1 MNNRHDAV
9 FKDLITNRDFAVSFL
24 KQYMPSELVS
34 LIDWKSVKLD
44 AANVEHLRQQQKSNF
59 KQKEQSDLTFLFKFK
74 DGKHGAVF
82 VHIES
87 QTTDDGTIVIRVRH
101 YQTAYLLDYMK
112 RHKTTKNLPLVVS
125 IIYYANKKPFSH
137 SLDINQYFANPAVA
151 KKYAFTTQFV
161 DLNRFSDEEI
171 LQHGFIAG
179 YELILKAIREKDIDG
194 KLQIAVNQIEAYDN
208 IARQVLIKYMSYYS
222 DMETDAFYDK
232 IINKK
237 PNLKGDV
244 MTVAEQWKQQGHQEG
259 LQQGMQQGMQQGAL
273 EKARETALNLS
284 RMGLDDD
291 KIVEATG
298 LEKSVIA
305 ELKKVSSKATQH

>member
-1 MNNRHDAV
+1 
-9 FKDLITNRDFAVSFL
+9 
-24 KQYMPSELVS
+24 MPSELVS
-34 LIDWKSVKLD
+34 LIDWESVKLD
-44 AANVEHLRQQQKSNF
+44 AANVEHLRQQQKANF

-74 DGKHGAVF
+74 DGKNGAVF

-112 RHKTTKNLPLVVS
+112 RHKTTTNLPLVVS

-137 SLDINQYFANPAVA
+137 SLNINEYFENKDLAE
-151 KKYAFTTQFV
+151 KYAFTTQFI

-171 LQHGFIAG
+171 LNHGLIAG

-194 KLQIAVNQIEAYDN
+194 KLQIAVNQIEAYDT

-232 IINKK
+232 IIDKK
-237 PNLKGDV
+237 ADLKDDV
-244 MTVAEQWKQQGHQEG
+244 MTVAEQLKQQGIQIGIEK
-259 LQQGMQQGMQQGAL
+259 GAL
-273 EKARETALNLS
+273 ESKKETALNLLS
-284 RMGLDDD
+284 FGDSLE
-291 KIVEATG
+291 KVEKVTG
-298 LEKSVIA
+298 LEKSVIE
-305 ELKKVSSKATQH
+305 ELKKVASKQTQH

>member
-1 MNNRHDAV
+1 
-9 FKDLITNRDFAVSFL
+9 
-24 KQYMPSELVS
+24 MPGELVS
-34 LIDWKSVKLD
+34 LIDWESVKLD
-44 AANVEHLRQQQKSNF
+44 AANVEHTRHQQKSNF

-74 DGKHGAVF
+74 DGKNGAVF

-112 RHKTTKNLPLVVS
+112 RHKTIKNLPLVVS

-137 SLDINQYFANPAVA
+137 SLDINEYFDNSKLAE
-151 KKYAFTTQFV
+151 KYAFTTQFV

-171 LQHGFIAG
+171 LEHGFIAG

-208 IARQVLIKYMSYYS
+208 IVRQVLIKYMSYYS

-232 IINKK
+232 IIDKQ

-244 MTVAEQWKQQGHQEG
+244 MTVAEQLKHQGHQEG
-259 LQQGMQQGMQQGAL
+259 LQQGMQQGAL
-273 EKARETALNLS
+273 EKAKETAINMLNQSLS
-284 RMGLDDD
+284 DEMITRC
-291 KIVEATG
+291 TG
-298 LEKSVIA
+298 LEKSIID
-305 ELKKVSSKATQH
+305 ELKKVSSKSTQH

>member
-1 MNNRHDAV
+1 
-9 FKDLITNRDFAVSFL
+9 
-24 KQYMPSELVS
+24 MPAELVS
-34 LIDWKSVKLD
+34 LIDWESVKLD
-44 AANVEHLRQQQKSNF
+44 AANVEHLRQQQKANF
-59 KQKEQSDLTFLFKFK
+59 KQKEQSDLTFLFKVK
-74 DGKHGAVF
+74 DGKNGAVF

-125 IIYYANKKPFSH
+125 IIYYANNKPFSH
-137 SLDINQYFANPAVA
+137 SLNINEYFENKDLAE
-151 KKYAFTTQFV
+151 KYAFTTQFI

-171 LQHGFIAG
+171 LNHGFIAG

-194 KLQIAVNQIEAYDN
+194 KLQIAVNQIEAYDS

-237 PNLKGDV
+237 PNLKGDI
-244 MTVAEQWKQQGHQEG
+244 MTVAEQWKQQGQQEG
-259 LQQGMQQGMQQGAL
+259 LQQGLQQGAL
-273 EKARETALNLS
+273 ESKKENALAMLKDGLSLETVAKYS
-284 RMGLDDD
+284 GLDRQVLAQLQTE
-291 KIVEATG
+291 IP
-298 LEKSVIA
+298 
-305 ELKKVSSKATQH
+305 SKPH

>member
-1 MNNRHDAV
+1 
-9 FKDLITNRDFAVSFL
+9 
-24 KQYMPSELVS
+24 MPSELVS

-44 AANVEHLRQQQKSNF
+44 AANVEHLRQQQKANF

-74 DGKHGAVF
+74 DGKNGAVF

-125 IIYYANKKPFSH
+125 IIYYANNKPFSH
-137 SLDINQYFANPAVA
+137 SLNINEYFENKDLAE
-151 KKYAFTTQFV
+151 KYAFTTQFI

-171 LQHGFIAG
+171 LNHGFIAG

-194 KLQIAVNQIEAYDN
+194 KLQIAVNQIEAYDS

-237 PNLKGDV
+237 PNLKGDI
-244 MTVAEQWKQQGHQEG
+244 MTVAEQWKQQGQQEG
-259 LQQGMQQGMQQGAL
+259 LQQGLQQGAL
-273 EKARETALNLS
+273 ESKKENALAMLKDGLSLETVAKYS
-284 RMGLDDD
+284 GLDRQVLAQLQTE
-291 KIVEATG
+291 IP
-298 LEKSVIA
+298 
-305 ELKKVSSKATQH
+305 SKPH